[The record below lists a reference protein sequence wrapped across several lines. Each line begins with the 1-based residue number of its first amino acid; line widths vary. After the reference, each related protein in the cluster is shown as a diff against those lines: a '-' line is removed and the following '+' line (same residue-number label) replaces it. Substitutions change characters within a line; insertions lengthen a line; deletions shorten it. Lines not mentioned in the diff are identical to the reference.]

1 MVKNIYGHLLVTA
14 IVTDERICFLVI
26 KNRYGGLGLDR
37 KIKVNI
43 DACLPKMV
51 TAETVYNKYGAV
63 IIWENTEMDGMAIN
77 RLKDFGIEDL
87 LIYESSLPVMKRQ
100 AEEKLSVQVEAVE
113 KNVSFAE
120 VYEKDTDEFKT
131 ILHDLSV
138 GKADSL
144 NKTVQIVNSVYSRK
158 NDHSEIVDCITRIR
172 KVDEYTYYHCIN
184 VSLLSMMIGK
194 WMKLA
199 PDDIYML
206 VQAGLLHDIGKSMI
220 SPEIINKPG
229 KLSKEELAAMKNHPE
244 YGYHMI
250 KNLKGIDARVS
261 DAVFHHHEREDGSGY
276 PNGLQGSQISQFAK
290 IIAIAD
296 TYDAMTANRSYKL
309 KDSPFRVFDL
319 MQNGCFGYLDP
330 VILET
335 FLSNISHYYIGYK
348 VKLRDNRIAEVIYI
362 NKQQYGKPVL
372 KTGDTYID
380 MSKAKNLSI
389 EEVL

>member
-1 MVKNIYGHLLVTA
+1 M
-14 IVTDERICFLVI
+14 
-26 KNRYGGLGLDR
+26 DR

-77 RLKDFGIEDL
+77 RLKDFGVEDL

-100 AEEKLSVQVEAVE
+100 SEEKPSVQVEAGE

-220 SPEIINKPG
+220 SR
-229 KLSKEELAAMKNHPE
+229 NH
-244 YGYHMI
+244 
-250 KNLKGIDARVS
+250 
-261 DAVFHHHEREDGSGY
+261 
-276 PNGLQGSQISQFAK
+276 Q
-290 IIAIAD
+290 
-296 TYDAMTANRSYKL
+296 
-309 KDSPFRVFDL
+309 
-319 MQNGCFGYLDP
+319 
-330 VILET
+330 
-335 FLSNISHYYIGYK
+335 
-348 VKLRDNRIAEVIYI
+348 
-362 NKQQYGKPVL
+362 
-372 KTGDTYID
+372 
-380 MSKAKNLSI
+380 
-389 EEVL
+389 